1 MTQKSAILTIEQ
13 ISEALKRM
21 NLQQVYAATGI
32 SKSSLSRLRLKGD
45 DAQYQH
51 RTIVLISA
59 YLIGECHAMN
69 EIIKPIK
76 F

>member
-1 MTQKSAILTIEQ
+1 MIQKSAILTVRQ

-21 NLQQVYAATGI
+21 NLQQIYIDTGV
-32 SKSSLSRLRLKGD
+32 SKSSLSRLRLRGE

-51 RTIVLISA
+51 QTIVLMSA
-59 YLIGECHAMN
+59 YLLEESRKMN
-69 EIIKPIK
+69 EILKPIE

>member
-1 MTQKSAILTIEQ
+1 MQKSAILTIHQ

-21 NLQQVYAATGI
+21 NLQQIYADTGI
-32 SKSSLSRLRLKGD
+32 SKSSLSRLRLRGE

-51 RTIVLISA
+51 KTIVLISA
-59 YLIGECHAMN
+59 YLLEESHIMN
-69 EIIKPIK
+69 EILKPIE